1 MAGLLQ
7 PQFSGF
13 RNVPATDL
21 PDPSFSLMPF
31 FITETET
38 LASKRLKAVERTEIP
53 ALNPGAQ
60 KNRLE

>member
-38 LASKRLKAVERTEIP
+38 LASKRWKAVNGPEIL
-53 ALNPGAQ
+53 ALNSGTQ

>member
-7 PQFSGF
+7 PQLSGF

-21 PDPSFSLMPF
+21 PGPSFSLMPF

-38 LASKRLKAVERTEIP
+38 PASKRLKAGERTEIL
-53 ALNPGAQ
+53 ALNPGIQ